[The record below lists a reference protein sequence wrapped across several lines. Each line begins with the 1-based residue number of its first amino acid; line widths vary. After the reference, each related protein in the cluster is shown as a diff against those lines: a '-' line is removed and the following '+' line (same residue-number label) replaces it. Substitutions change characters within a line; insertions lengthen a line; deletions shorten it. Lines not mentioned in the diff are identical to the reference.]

1 MGNKYLSEVIEEHKN
16 EIFGTDKSNNNLVL
30 ITAGVGASKN
40 TWVQEYLTKELEN
53 SEKILFITSR
63 KLIKEQILKDKN
75 FSTNYLDCKVCN
87 HNYVITHHSLKHFF
101 QNAENFN
108 KLLNMDFKYIVV
120 DEVHSII
127 SDASYTDT
135 AYYLYSLIN
144 FYSAKDVKV
153 ICLSATTKDILPFF
167 NYFENFKHFDFTNEC
182 KNVQPKNIK
191 VVSKNTAF
199 SILKEATSD
208 NKMIYMANSVSDI
221 CNSYFPKI
229 IKNYGVDVNSIGV
242 IISEARCTNIKSNTT
257 NPDLKVCLENM
268 TNLTDYIVENE
279 KLPTET
285 NIVLASSRIKEG
297 INIKDDNIKAM
308 FCEAHNEIDIL
319 QFSGR
324 YRGNVDTLYIINDVR
339 SHYVKSDI
347 DALEFEYNYL
357 YSFGLLNANI
367 YSSILLKKALDYN
380 SVFLTENTCN
390 FYSLALNYLP
400 LDLANQRA
408 KYFENK
414 EKAHKSI
421 SEKELD
427 NIYKEYYLKM
437 YNTFK
442 DYILNKHSILQ
453 YNLILNKYEIYV
465 AKYFYIKYEYDSYIQ
480 YKNNPKKYLK
490 ELFKTDNVEIDASIF
505 NTKEDIKLKNY
516 EIIVEYLSNHN
527 LFNVS
532 LDKEQQFDILNEI
545 LPLLINSKEYSS
557 LCIMLKAFGIK
568 TKRVGKNE
576 DGKRIILY

>member
-1 MGNKYLSEVIEEHKN
+1 M
-16 EIFGTDKSNNNLVL
+16 
-30 ITAGVGASKN
+30 
-40 TWVQEYLTKELEN
+40 
-53 SEKILFITSR
+53 
-63 KLIKEQILKDKN
+63 
-75 FSTNYLDCKVCN
+75 
-87 HNYVITHHSLKHFF
+87 
-101 QNAENFN
+101 
-108 KLLNMDFKYIVV
+108 
-120 DEVHSII
+120 
-127 SDASYTDT
+127 
-135 AYYLYSLIN
+135 
-144 FYSAKDVKV
+144 
-153 ICLSATTKDILPFF
+153 
-167 NYFENFKHFDFTNEC
+167 
-182 KNVQPKNIK
+182 QPKNIK

-465 AKYFYIKYEYDSYIQ
+465 AKYFI
-480 YKNNPKKYLK
+480 
-490 ELFKTDNVEIDASIF
+490 
-505 NTKEDIKLKNY
+505 
-516 EIIVEYLSNHN
+516 
-527 LFNVS
+527 
-532 LDKEQQFDILNEI
+532 
-545 LPLLINSKEYSS
+545 
-557 LCIMLKAFGIK
+557 
-568 TKRVGKNE
+568 
-576 DGKRIILY
+576 

>member
-1 MGNKYLSEVIEEHKN
+1 
-16 EIFGTDKSNNNLVL
+16 
-30 ITAGVGASKN
+30 
-40 TWVQEYLTKELEN
+40 
-53 SEKILFITSR
+53 
-63 KLIKEQILKDKN
+63 
-75 FSTNYLDCKVCN
+75 
-87 HNYVITHHSLKHFF
+87 
-101 QNAENFN
+101 
-108 KLLNMDFKYIVV
+108 MDFKYIVV

-297 INIKDDNIKAM
+297 INIK
-308 FCEAHNEIDIL
+308 EI
-319 QFSGR
+319 
-324 YRGNVDTLYIINDVR
+324 T
-339 SHYVKSDI
+339 
-347 DALEFEYNYL
+347 
-357 YSFGLLNANI
+357 
-367 YSSILLKKALDYN
+367 
-380 SVFLTENTCN
+380 
-390 FYSLALNYLP
+390 
-400 LDLANQRA
+400 
-408 KYFENK
+408 
-414 EKAHKSI
+414 
-421 SEKELD
+421 
-427 NIYKEYYLKM
+427 
-437 YNTFK
+437 
-442 DYILNKHSILQ
+442 
-453 YNLILNKYEIYV
+453 
-465 AKYFYIKYEYDSYIQ
+465 
-480 YKNNPKKYLK
+480 
-490 ELFKTDNVEIDASIF
+490 
-505 NTKEDIKLKNY
+505 
-516 EIIVEYLSNHN
+516 
-527 LFNVS
+527 
-532 LDKEQQFDILNEI
+532 
-545 LPLLINSKEYSS
+545 
-557 LCIMLKAFGIK
+557 
-568 TKRVGKNE
+568 
-576 DGKRIILY
+576 